1 MRVGKS
7 RLEEVAQIDL
17 TPMLDVVFILLIF
30 FVVTA
35 AFVDETAIDLRHSP
49 PATSPA
55 AEKSEDIIFQI
66 AANNDITLDGR
77 RVDIRSV
84 RANVERLR
92 ASNRTARVI
101 ISTDAN
107 ARADTYIR
115 IADQARAAGVENVIL
130 VPTTSAATP

>member
-1 MRVGKS
+1 MSLGKS
-7 RLEEVAQIDL
+7 RLEDDTQIDL

-35 AFVDETAIDLRHSP
+35 AFVDETAIDLQHTP
-49 PATSPA
+49 PSTSATI
-55 AEKSEDIIFQI
+55 EKSDDITFQVS
-66 AANNDITLDGR
+66 ANNDITLDGR

-92 ASNRTARVI
+92 ASNRDAKVL

-107 ARADTYIR
+107 ARTDTYIR
-115 IADQARAAGVENVIL
+115 IADQARAAGVEDIVL
-130 VPTTSAATP
+130 TTR

>member
-1 MRVGKS
+1 MSLGKS
-7 RLEEVAQIDL
+7 RLEDDTQIDL

-35 AFVDETAIDLRHSP
+35 AFVDETAIDLQHTP
-49 PATSPA
+49 PSTSATV
-55 AEKSEDIIFQI
+55 EKNNNITFQVS
-66 AANNDITLDGR
+66 ANNDITLDGR

-92 ASNRTARVI
+92 ASNRDAKVL

-107 ARADTYIR
+107 ARTDTYIR
-115 IADQARAAGVENVIL
+115 IADQARAAGVEDIVL
-130 VPTTSAATP
+130 TTR

>member
-1 MRVGKS
+1 MSLGKS
-7 RLEEVAQIDL
+7 RLEDETQIDL

-35 AFVDETAIDLRHSP
+35 AFVDETAIDLQHTP
-49 PATSPA
+49 PSTSATI
-55 AEKSEDIIFQI
+55 EKNNNITFQVS
-66 AANNDITLDGR
+66 ANNDITLDGR

-92 ASNRTARVI
+92 ASNRDAKVL

-107 ARADTYIR
+107 ARTDTYIR
-115 IADQARAAGVENVIL
+115 IADQARAAGVEDIVL
-130 VPTTSAATP
+130 TTR

>member
-1 MRVGKS
+1 MSLGKS
-7 RLEEVAQIDL
+7 RLEDDTQIDL

-35 AFVDETAIDLRHSP
+35 AFVDETAIDLQHTP
-49 PATSPA
+49 PSTSATI
-55 AEKSEDIIFQI
+55 EKNDDITFQVS
-66 AANNDITLDGR
+66 ANNDITLDGR

-92 ASNRTARVI
+92 ASNRDAKVL

-107 ARADTYIR
+107 ARTDTYIR
-115 IADQARAAGVENVIL
+115 IADQARAAGVEDIVL
-130 VPTTSAATP
+130 TTR

>member
-1 MRVGKS
+1 MSLGKS
-7 RLEEVAQIDL
+7 RLEDDTQIDL

-35 AFVDETAIDLRHSP
+35 AFVDETAIDLQHTP
-49 PATSPA
+49 PSTSATV
-55 AEKSEDIIFQI
+55 EKSDDITFQVS
-66 AANNDITLDGR
+66 ANNDITLDGR

-92 ASNRTARVI
+92 ASNRDAKVL

-107 ARADTYIR
+107 ARTDTYIR
-115 IADQARAAGVENVIL
+115 IADQARAAGVEDIVL
-130 VPTTSAATP
+130 TTR